1 MKQISS
7 VKTKETNNKK
17 VNNIQIEEKVVIENI
32 IEELKKQQTNI
43 EDNKSPWKNLIFDW
57 INIKEG
63 KVNLL
68 SENRIYE

>member
-32 IEELKKQQTNI
+32 I
-43 EDNKSPWKNLIFDW
+43 
-57 INIKEG
+57 
-63 KVNLL
+63 
-68 SENRIYE
+68 